1 MSHSLFRLMFVD
13 DRTEFGRDEILSEA
27 RMLGL
32 NVSRFE
38 ADLDSSGL
46 AKEHERRIAEV
57 EARGVFGVPTFLY
70 RDRLYW
76 GNDRLVLLEATLK
89 SAE

>member
-1 MSHSLFRLMFVD
+1 MFRLMFVD
-13 DRTEFGRDEILSEA
+13 DRVEFGRDEVLSEA

-32 NVSRFE
+32 DISRFE
-38 ADLDSSGL
+38 AELDSSGL
-46 AKEHERRIAEV
+46 AKEHERRVVEA
-57 EARGVFGVPTFLY
+57 EARGVFGVPIFLY

-76 GNDRLVLLEATLK
+76 GNDRLALLEAALK